1 MKLKFHLNSSS
12 ILSKTNQ
19 NKINAN
25 CFIDSW
31 STLITSQIKNLHMF
45 EDPVGSKE
53 DDKNKKS
60 MRVSPL
66 MAKSQITQRTTQN
79 QPSDVFY
86 KNDVYKNLA
95 KFIGK
100 HLCWSLFSIAVEA
113 SPDCLTVS
121 TRMHR

>member
-1 MKLKFHLNSSS
+1 
-12 ILSKTNQ
+12 
-19 NKINAN
+19 
-25 CFIDSW
+25 
-31 STLITSQIKNLHMF
+31 MF

-86 KNDVYKNLA
+86 KKDVYKNLA
-95 KFIGK
+95 KVIGK